1 MADTSIVADAQIV
14 VDVQDSDWETAVI
27 ERSHV
32 LPVVVD
38 FWAPWCGPCKV
49 LGPILER
56 LATEMNGAFV
66 LAKVNVDQ
74 NPALSQRFGV
84 QSIPMVKA
92 FRAGQMADGFTGAL
106 PESQVRAWLRKLIP
120 SRVDSLVA
128 EAARLE
134 TTDPAAAGERYRT
147 VLAEDPAH
155 EASLLGLGRVMVLSG
170 DPEAVETLRR
180 VPMGS
185 RAYSEAQAL
194 LTLDEFLRTPV
205 TTGTEA
211 ADGSQARYAS
221 AARHA
226 GSGRWEQAL
235 EELLAIVQ
243 RDRAFNNDAAR
254 RTMLAIFALRNE
266 DDPLVV
272 RYRRMLANAL
282 F

>member
-1 MADTSIVADAQIV
+1 MADTAIAVGAQTV
-14 VDVQDSDWETAVI
+14 VDVQDHDWETAVI
-27 ERSHV
+27 ERSRM

-74 NPALSQRFGV
+74 NPTLSQRFGV

-92 FRAGQMADGFTGAL
+92 FRAGQVADGFTGAL

-120 SRVDSLVA
+120 SRGDSLAAEGAGLEAIDPVA
-128 EAARLE
+128 AI
-134 TTDPAAAGERYRT
+134 ERYRS

-155 EASLLGLGRVMVLSG
+155 EASLLGLGRVLVLSG
-170 DPEAVETLRR
+170 DPEATETLRR

-194 LTLDEFLRTPV
+194 LTLDEFLRT
-205 TTGTEA
+205 TLNNGTEGVG
-211 ADGSQARYAS
+211 DSQIRYAS

-226 GSGRWEQAL
+226 DSGRWEPAL
-235 EELLAIVQ
+235 AELLEIVQ

-254 RTMLAIFALRNE
+254 RTMLAIFALQGE
-266 DDPLVV
+266 DEPLVV

>member
-1 MADTSIVADAQIV
+1 MADTAIAMSAQTV
-14 VDVQDSDWETAVI
+14 VDVQDHDWETAVI
-27 ERSHV
+27 ERSRM

-49 LGPILER
+49 LGPIIER

-74 NPALSQRFGV
+74 NPTLSQRFGV

-92 FRAGQMADGFTGAL
+92 FRAGQVADGFTGAL

-120 SRVDSLVA
+120 SRGDSLAAEGAGLEAIDPVA
-128 EAARLE
+128 AI
-134 TTDPAAAGERYRT
+134 ERYRS

-155 EASLLGLGRVMVLSG
+155 EASLLGLGRVLVLSG
-170 DPEAVETLRR
+170 DPEATETLRR

-194 LTLDEFLRTPV
+194 LTLDEFLRT
-205 TTGTEA
+205 TLTNGAEA
-211 ADGSQARYAS
+211 AGDSQIRYA
-221 AARHA
+221 AAAHHA

-235 EELLAIVQ
+235 AELLAIAQ
-243 RDRAFNNDAAR
+243 RDRAFNDDAAR
-254 RTMLAIFALRNE
+254 RTMLAIFALQGE
-266 DDPLVV
+266 DEPLVV